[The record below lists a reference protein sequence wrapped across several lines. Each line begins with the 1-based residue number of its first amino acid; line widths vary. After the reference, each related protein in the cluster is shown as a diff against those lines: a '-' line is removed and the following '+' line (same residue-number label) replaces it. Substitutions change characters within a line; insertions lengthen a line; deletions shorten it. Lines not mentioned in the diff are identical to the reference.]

1 MAAIFRISA
10 RVARLSQA
18 GWMHGRYGLTAGLV
32 CLAACARGKARRPLQ
47 KHKINLLPSS
57 NSFDLRH
64 IREHQKRFPQKQMIP
79 EKAVYTSVTALGLTS
94 IAQQ

>member
-32 CLAACARGKARRPLQ
+32 CLAACAQ
-47 KHKINLLPSS
+47 IPSTC
-57 NSFDLRH
+57 DLRLAT
-64 IREHQKRFPQKQMIP
+64 HQRASKGRFPQKQMIP

-94 IAQQ
+94 IVQQ